1 MRSMNVVTYNI
12 CLNEDR
18 APALFCSSRKEYHQA
33 ECLND
38 PEKVADFIWSYQ
50 NHRILA
56 EEYLYLL
63 AMDTKGAM
71 IGIFEVA
78 HGSVN
83 AGFISPREI
92 FIRSLLCG
100 AVGIVLVHNH
110 PSGDPSPS
118 REDLAVTNRIAR
130 CGDLLGIELLDH
142 IIIGRDRQ
150 YRSLKEER
158 LICGGRE

>member
-1 MRSMNVVTYNI
+1 MNVVTYNI

-18 APALFCSSRKEYHQA
+18 TPAIFCCSRKEYHQA

-38 PEKVADFIWSYQ
+38 PEKVADFMWSYL
-50 NHRILA
+50 NMRMPA

-63 AMDTKGAM
+63 AMDTKNVL
-71 IGIFEVA
+71 IGIFEVS
-78 HGSVN
+78 HGNVN
-83 AGFISPREI
+83 TGFLGPREI

-100 AVGIVLVHNH
+100 AVGIILVHNH

-118 REDLAVTNRIAR
+118 KEDLAVTNRIAC
-130 CGDLLGIELLDH
+130 CGELLGVKLLDH
-142 IIIGRDRQ
+142 VIIGGDRQ

-158 LICGGRE
+158 LIHGSGE